1 MKLSLL
7 LGLLLMCCAFT
18 PAINAQ
24 SVHGGATIAQA
35 SGNTQGQTK
44 GEIRNISAL
53 ILVLAG
59 CVGIFV
65 SAIYF
70 IVRAFA
76 VSATWGVCMLLFNGI
91 TVPLFCLFQFG
102 QARRPLG
109 ILLLSI
115 AAIVGGI
122 YLSDSGVHTR

>member
-7 LGLLLMCCAFT
+7 LGLLLICCAFT
-18 PAINAQ
+18 PAVNAQ
-24 SVHGGATIAQA
+24 PIGLSAGAQVAGSTPH
-35 SGNTQGQTK
+35 QTWFK
-44 GEIRNISAL
+44 HADTVSL
-53 ILVLAG
+53 ILVMAG
-59 CVGIFV
+59 CVGMFV
-65 SAIYF
+65 SSIYF

-76 VSATWGVCMLLFNGI
+76 VSATWGVCMLLFSGI
-91 TVPLFCLFQFG
+91 TMPLFCLFQFG

-122 YLSDSGVHTR
+122 YLSGTDVHTY